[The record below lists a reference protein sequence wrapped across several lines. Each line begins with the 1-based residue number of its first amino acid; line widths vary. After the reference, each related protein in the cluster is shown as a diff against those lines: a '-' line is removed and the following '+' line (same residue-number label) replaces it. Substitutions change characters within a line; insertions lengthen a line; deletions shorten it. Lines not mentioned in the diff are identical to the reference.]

1 MSGFAHRFSAVP
13 LFCVLCVFVQLLFLP
28 LFRLPLPLAWEDV
41 FLGDWVLSAFPLR
54 AAELKLGEVWRIFSY
69 ALVHGSWWHLL
80 GNLLGLWITGRA
92 LEALLGWR
100 STALLVLMGAAAGA
114 AGFLASLLLDPRL
127 SPEMTCLGA
136 SAILTTLIGT
146 ATGLALRGEIT
157 LWVILLPL
165 RLRGYWLIPLMIT
178 LFILEGTFLQIGT
191 AYGAHLGGWLA
202 GLLAAPLLTPR
213 H

>member
-100 STALLVLMGAAAGA
+100 STALLALMGAAAGA
-114 AGFLASLLLDPRL
+114 AGFLASLLLDSRL

-136 SAILTTLIGT
+136 SAILTAFIGA
-146 ATGLALRGEIT
+146 ATSLAFREEVT
-157 LWVILLPL
+157 LWAVVVPI
-165 RLRGYWLIPLMIT
+165 RLRAFWLVPLMIII
-178 LFILEGTFLQIGT
+178 FVIEGCFPQFGT

-202 GLLAAPLLTPR
+202 GLWGGFLLKKCG
-213 H
+213 